1 MGAQRGVDGVDVGN
15 DAVEAHV
22 GLSGGEAEL
31 GDEAVDLVEH
41 EAGAEPLDEGLAQ
54 RGVRLDVDALD
65 GVDEDER
72 RVRKPR
78 GGGDLG
84 AEVDVA
90 RGVDEADAV
99 AAPGAERDGGGF
111 HGDGSALLLVEV
123 VHEAEPAGELRVE
136 EPVPAGRHQV
146 VRQRGLAVVHVREDA
161 CVTDAARV
169 PRHRRRSLVGPLRRR
184 HFRAD
189 RV

>member
-1 MGAQRGVDGVDVGN
+1 
-15 DAVEAHV
+15 VEARIRLV
-22 GLSGGEAEL
+22 GGEAEL

-41 EAGAEPLDEGLAQ
+41 EAGLEALDEGLAQ
-54 RGVRLDVDALD
+54 RGMRLDVHPLD

-72 RVRKPR
+72 RVGEAR

-99 AAPGAERDGGGF
+99 PSPGAERDGGGL
-111 HGDGSALLLVEV
+111 HGDGPALLLVEV

-161 CVTDAARV
+161 RVADAARV
-169 PRHRRRSLVGPLRRR
+169 LRHRRLVGPLRRR
-184 HFRAD
+184 HCRGG
-189 RV
+189 